1 MGAVCKKPARPNKMR
16 FVQARRVHEGF
27 TCIANKICGRPRRFP
42 QLLRDRVLGRWSAD
56 LSRSFVEI
64 MNETVTEDLM
74 FIKLGIQEIGF
85 PANLASLH
93 QLRFKRWVGRTP
105 FSAGEE

>member
-1 MGAVCKKPARPNKMR
+1 M
-16 FVQARRVHEGF
+16 
-27 TCIANKICGRPRRFP
+27 
-42 QLLRDRVLGRWSAD
+42 
-56 LSRSFVEI
+56 EI